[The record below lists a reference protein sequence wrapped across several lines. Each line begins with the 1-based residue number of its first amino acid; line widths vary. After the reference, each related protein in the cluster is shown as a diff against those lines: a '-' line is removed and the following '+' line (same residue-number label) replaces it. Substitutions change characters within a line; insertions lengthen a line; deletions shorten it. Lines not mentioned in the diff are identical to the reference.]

1 MNRDLT
7 TFDRL
12 LAGVNDALGT
22 VFSPAARPSRL
33 SPAGDIPE
41 TVEGDAARRHVAGL
55 MRVNHAGEVAAQG
68 LYQGQAATARLEDV
82 REAMEQAA
90 VEENDHLAWCEGRLA
105 ELDSRPSVLAPV
117 WYAGSF
123 LIGAAA
129 GIAGDKWSLGFV
141 AETEKQVVDHLD
153 DHLQRLPDDD
163 ERSRTIIDQ
172 MRTDELR
179 HGSAA
184 VVAGGAELPQPVK
197 KLMRLVSKI
206 MTTGAYR
213 I

>member
-1 MNRDLT
+1 MPVR
-7 TFDRL
+7 
-12 LAGVNDALGT
+12 
-22 VFSPAARPSRL
+22 
-33 SPAGDIPE
+33 
-41 TVEGDAARRHVAGL
+41 
-55 MRVNHAGEVAAQG
+55 VAAQG

-141 AETEKQVVDHLD
+141 AETE
-153 DHLQRLPDDD
+153 
-163 ERSRTIIDQ
+163 RSGR
-172 MRTDELR
+172 RSSGR
-179 HGSAA
+179 SF
-184 VVAGGAELPQPVK
+184 
-197 KLMRLVSKI
+197 
-206 MTTGAYR
+206 TTSPGR
-213 I
+213 

>member
-1 MNRDLT
+1 MNRELT
-7 TFDRL
+7 TLDRL

-22 VFSPAARPSRL
+22 VFSPAPKPSR
-33 SPAGDIPE
+33 SNPAGDIPD
-41 TVEGDAARRHVAGL
+41 TVESKVSRRHVAGL

-90 VEENDHLAWCEGRLA
+90 VEENDHLAWCEERLA
-105 ELDSRPSVLAPV
+105 ELDSRPSILAPI

-153 DHLQRLPDDD
+153 DHLQSLPDDD
-163 ERSRTIIDQ
+163 ERSRAIVDQ

-179 HGSAA
+179 HGSTA
-184 VVAGGAELPQPVK
+184 VAAGGAELPEPVR
-197 KLMRLVSKI
+197 KLMGLVSRI
-206 MTTGAYR
+206 MTKGAYR